1 MRLESTTERLTPASA
16 VVNQP
21 SNAARKPAH
30 DLGENPWFA
39 YSVVLVA
46 TALALIARRL
56 LDPALGDHVPYSL
69 MYAVVALSA
78 IYLGVGPSILAA
90 VAGLL
95 GTLILF
101 VEPRGSIRIS
111 GVPDFA
117 EALTYVGVCVVI
129 IAAGE
134 TNRRSRLRLK
144 SAHEQLEAREEALR
158 LSSEQLEKRVAERT
172 SELKD
177 AEESARQLGAQVL
190 KMQDNERRRIARELH
205 DSVGQLVALFNINM
219 ARLQASAPLTTEQN
233 EIITDSRG
241 LAESVIHEVRTISHL
256 LHPPLLDEMG
266 LPSALKW
273 YVEGFSK
280 RSGIETQLDLSQDF
294 GRLPPES
301 EIAIF
306 RVVQEALTNVH
317 RHSGSKRAV
326 VRLFCSQETV
336 GIEVAD
342 SGKGIPPQKRAAF
355 AVGGAMGVGLRGMRE
370 RIEQLG
376 GTIDLRSSSSGTTV
390 VATLPAPASATRED
404 PLLREAGT
412 GIHPST

>member
-1 MRLESTTERLTPASA
+1 MHADSSSDSITPAPAVLKQSSSA
-16 VVNQP
+16 VK
-21 SNAARKPAH
+21 KPARE
-30 DLGENPWFA
+30 LGENPWFA
-39 YSVVLVA
+39 YSAVITA
-46 TALALIARRL
+46 TALALGARWL

-78 IYLGVGPSILAA
+78 IYLSVGPSILAA
-90 VAGLL
+90 AAGLV

-129 IAAGE
+129 IVAGE
-134 TNRRSRLRLK
+134 TNRRSKLRLR

-158 LSSEQLEKRVAERT
+158 VSSEQLEKRVAERT

-205 DSVGQLVALFNINM
+205 DSVGQLIALLNINM
-219 ARLQASAPLTTEQN
+219 ARLQASAPLSAEQR
-233 EIITDSRG
+233 EIVSDSKG
-241 LAESVIHEVRTISHL
+241 LAENVIHEVRTISHL

-280 RSGIETQLDLSQDF
+280 RSGIETELELSAEF

-317 RHSGSKRAV
+317 RHSGSKSAA
-326 VRLFCSQETV
+326 VRLFCSRDTV
-336 GIEVAD
+336 GLEVAD
-342 SGKGIPPQKRAAF
+342 SGKGIPAQKRAAF
-355 AVGGAMGVGLRGMRE
+355 AAGGAMGVGLRGMRE

-376 GTIDLRSSSSGTTV
+376 GAIELRSSTSGTTV
-390 VATLPAPASATRED
+390 VATLPAPASSAAAAGED
-404 PLLREAGT
+404 SLFRQSE
-412 GIHPST
+412 SR